1 MASASELEA
10 FLNDSEMFV
19 EPFSA
24 REAGALS
31 DHPLQ
36 VLKALVLSI
45 DWEISEDTVSGF
57 LLELGRL
64 QKAHADDPVNR
75 KWFELLVGIGH
86 YILKRKADI
95 HPEAIRLLHA
105 VFQDMEASFFP
116 DRTPAA
122 QRKERLLSRI
132 AEYNH
137 LRDMVRS
144 AAGSGERQDQAQ
156 GIQRPMPEDRP
167 KPSLL
172 SPPLAADRSEEE
184 APSAAAGSTGSPIR
198 DTVIHDAFVE
208 AMTELR
214 NLIQAEFR
222 ALRAEIRLW
231 RAEGQ

>member
-1 MASASELEA
+1 MASASEMEV

-24 REAGALS
+24 REAGVLS

-64 QKAHADDPVNR
+64 QKTHADDPVNR
-75 KWFELLVGIGH
+75 KWFELLVGIGN

-105 VFQDMEASFFP
+105 VFQDMEASFYP

-132 AEYNH
+132 SEYNR

-144 AAGSGERQDQAQ
+144 AGSGERLDQAA
-156 GIQRPMPEDRP
+156 GIQRPLSEDRP
-167 KPSLL
+167 KQQPL
-172 SPPLAADRSEEE
+172 SAPPAANGSGEDASPE
-184 APSAAAGSTGSPIR
+184 AAAGRTDSVPR
-198 DTVIHDAFVE
+198 DAALHDAFVE

>member
-1 MASASELEA
+1 MTSVSEMEA
-10 FLNDSEMFV
+10 FLNDSEILV

-24 REAGALS
+24 REAGVLS

-64 QKAHADDPVNR
+64 QKTHADDPVNR
-75 KWFELLVGIGH
+75 KWFELLVGIGN

-122 QRKERLLSRI
+122 QRKERLVSRI
-132 AEYNH
+132 SEYNR

-144 AAGSGERQDQAQ
+144 TAGSGGRQDQVK
-156 GIQRPMPEDRP
+156 GIQRPISEERP
-167 KPSLL
+167 KQQPL
-172 SPPLAADRSEEE
+172 SAPLAADQSAEDVSPE
-184 APSAAAGSTGSPIR
+184 ATGRADSASR
-198 DTVIHDAFVE
+198 DSLLHDAFVE
-208 AMTELR
+208 ALTELR

>member
-10 FLNDSEMFV
+10 FLNDSEMLV

-24 REAGALS
+24 REAGVLS

-64 QKAHADDPVNR
+64 QKTHADDPVNR
-75 KWFELLVGIGH
+75 KWFELLVGIGN

-105 VFQDMEASFFP
+105 VFRDMEDTFVP
-116 DRTPAA
+116 DRMPAA

-132 AEYNH
+132 SEYNR

-144 AAGSGERQDQAQ
+144 AGSGERQDQAM
-156 GIQRPMPEDRP
+156 GIQRRLPEADRP
-167 KPSLL
+167 KQPPSL
-172 SPPLAADRSEEE
+172 SPPLAADRSEEG
-184 APSAAAGSTGSPIR
+184 ASLAVTGNADSATR
-198 DTVIHDAFVE
+198 DTALHDAFVE

-214 NLIQAEFR
+214 NVIQAEFR

-231 RAEGQ
+231 RAEG